1 MDTSPAVA
9 VDEDATAAPSSQWVV
24 FRCDRRRF
32 VTPLDRVREILPP
45 LPFTRI
51 PGCGVEVCGLVGARG
66 RVVTVFDLGAILG
79 LKPTTSVR
87 DHRLLILD
95 LGDRP
100 VAVAVDEVLA
110 VTFADLQPGAG
121 RDSGLKLLEEDVVG
135 SCRVGEEQHVALR
148 LDRIVNRLLG

>member
-1 MDTSPAVA
+1 MDTSSAVA
-9 VDEDATAAPSSQWVV
+9 VDEDATAAPAPQWVA

-51 PGCGVEVCGLVGARG
+51 PGCGAEVCGLVGARG
-66 RVVTVFDLGAILG
+66 RVLTVFDLGSVLG
-79 LKPTTSVR
+79 LRPTQSVA

-110 VTFADLQPGAG
+110 VTFADLQPDDG
-121 RDSGLKLLEEDVVG
+121 RESGLKLLQEDVLG
-135 SCRVGEEQHVALR
+135 SCRMGEEQHVALS
-148 LDRIVNRLLG
+148 LDRIVIRLLD